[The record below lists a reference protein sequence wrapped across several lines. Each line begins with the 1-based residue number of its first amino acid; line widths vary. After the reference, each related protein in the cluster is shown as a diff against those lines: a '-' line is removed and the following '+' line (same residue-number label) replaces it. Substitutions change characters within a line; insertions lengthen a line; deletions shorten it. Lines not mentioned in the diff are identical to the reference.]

1 MSTQDPVWNNLL
13 AGTPWGDLT
22 IELPPYDFQQ
32 QVCWDLLQSWGDLE
46 DSIPVIDPPLVENW
60 MPGLVEIQELED
72 EYEHMPS
79 LTSAE
84 EAWSEYIPVEEFS
97 AAVSPAAEPLEVAPE
112 EDLIDPIPIVET
124 VADIS
129 TASHREENP

>member
-1 MSTQDPVWNNLL
+1 MSSQDPVWNNLL

-22 IELPPYDFQQ
+22 VSIPPYDPQQ
-32 QVCWDLLQSWGDLE
+32 FCWDWLNSIQSWGDLE

-79 LTSAE
+79 LTSV
-84 EAWSEYIPVEEFS
+84 AWSEYIPVEEFS
-97 AAVSPAAEPLEVAPE
+97 AAAEPLEVAPE
-112 EDLIDPIPIVET
+112 EDLIVPIPVVET
-124 VADIS
+124 VVDIS